1 MKLPE
6 HERQAHREAFKRM
19 SLAQKAEYI
28 FAYYKL
34 PLILTLIAVV
44 FAGSVTHRLLT
55 EKEAVLYVAYAN
67 VAVPDELDRQL
78 TSEFLD
84 AEGISP
90 TRSEVYCYRD
100 LYLTAEATTA
110 THQYAYASKLKTLA
124 SVDAEELDIVLMN
137 REAYDL
143 LSRSGYLLD
152 LKTGLHDTGLSL
164 PPELEALAVA
174 NEVVLEDNQI
184 EVDLGEA
191 ETYEAVCE
199 THTNA
204 LDVSTLAPFTAAHL
218 DGTVYLGIIANTP
231 RLERALAYFTYL
243 ARA

>member
-1 MKLPE
+1 MINYAVIGTSWITETFIAGAMENGKM
-6 HERQAHREAFKRM
+6 R
-19 SLAQKAEYI
+19 LAGVY
-28 FAYYKL
+28 
-34 PLILTLIAVV
+34 
-44 FAGSVTHRLLT
+44 S
-55 EKEAVLYVAYAN
+55 
-67 VAVPDELDRQL
+67 
-78 TSEFLD
+78 
-84 AEGISP
+84 
-90 TRSEVYCYRD
+90 RSEEKAAAFAKKQEAAALGGEIK
-100 LYLTAEATTA
+100 LYT
-110 THQYAYASKLKTLA
+110 
-124 SVDAEELDIVLMN
+124 
-137 REAYDL
+137 
-143 LSRSGYLLD
+143 
-152 LKTGLHDTGLSL
+152 
-164 PPELEALAVA
+164 ELEALAVA